1 MLGSEVVRSLGSFKE
16 KSRYK
21 AGTPAIR
28 ARDHALLGT
37 DVFSS
42 INAVKPVDPVEAPE
56 VWDENH
62 PIFTEIPQ
70 ELLDPK
76 DWQLDFAA
84 RFLEVENIM

>member
-21 AGTPAIR
+21 AGAPASR
-28 ARDHALLGT
+28 ARDHALLGS

-42 INAVKPVDPVEAPE
+42 INAVKPVGPVETPE
-56 VWDENH
+56 VWDEN
-62 PIFTEIPQ
+62 PIFIEIPQ

-84 RFLEVENIM
+84 